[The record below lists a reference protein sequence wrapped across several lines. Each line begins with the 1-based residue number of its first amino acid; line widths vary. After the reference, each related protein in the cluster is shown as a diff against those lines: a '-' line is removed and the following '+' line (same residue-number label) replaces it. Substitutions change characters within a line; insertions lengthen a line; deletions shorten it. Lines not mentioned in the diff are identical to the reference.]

1 MGFIIFILTMFCI
14 YIRPFSLP
22 LWVYSI
28 FGAFLCLGFGIVS
41 FADVAFVW
49 NMVWDSTLTLVGLI
63 IFCIVLE
70 KLLFFDFL
78 AYKILMLL
86 SERGECGGISRFKF
100 YVFIVL
106 FGGFFGAFF
115 ANDGAILILTPLII
129 ALFGKLDSKD
139 TESKQ
144 DSKEEFDKNV
154 AKKSVQILTPLVIFL
169 LIVSFVSDFA
179 SNTFVISNLTN
190 IITLHFF
197 NLNLLDFSIIMALP
211 QMFIILASLCFF
223 VLVRKRLPKILW
235 VQIESSQMQSP
246 YKHNRALQNANPHNH
261 NTQDS
266 TIRDSAS
273 IETHKTK
280 PYTMPQIS
288 VIIICF
294 ALLVLLLCGIFIAN
308 TFVLPLSSF
317 TLLCA
322 FLSLILAYKR
332 IEILPCLKASPFG
345 VVIFSLG
352 LFIVV
357 FGLHNTSP
365 FMRDIFAFFL
375 SDSLGDDLPAN
386 TSTQILQIFGIGAM
400 SSLGSSLINNLPMVM
415 LGNLALA
422 DCMGFG
428 SLDSHMLDSAFLESK
443 QLLIYAHLLGCNVGA
458 KLTPI
463 GSLATL
469 LWLFSLKRYGIYISF
484 WKYMAV
490 AFLVVPLM
498 LCVGLCGLVLYA
510 ML

>member
-1 MGFIIFILTMFCI
+1 MAFLIFILTLLCI
-14 YIRPFSLP
+14 YIRPFKLP
-22 LWVYSI
+22 LWVYSSL
-28 FGAFLCLGFGIVS
+28 GALLCLGFGVVG

-49 NMVWDSTLTLVGLI
+49 GMVWDSTLTLVGLI

-78 AYKILMLL
+78 AYKILRFL
-86 SERGECGGISRFKF
+86 SEKGECGGISSLKF

-106 FGGFFGAFF
+106 FGGFLGAFF

-139 TESKQ
+139 MESKL
-144 DSKEEFDKNV
+144 DSKNS
-154 AKKSVQILTPLVIFL
+154 AQILTPLVIFL

-190 IITLHFF
+190 IIALHFF
-197 NLNLLDFSIIMALP
+197 NLNALDFSKVMALP
-211 QMFIILASLCFF
+211 QIFIIIASLCFF
-223 VLVRKRLPKILW
+223 ILVRKRLPRILRVKIPNA
-235 VQIESSQMQSP
+235 ESSGVES
-246 YKHNRALQNANPHNH
+246 H
-261 NTQDS
+261 
-266 TIRDSAS
+266 I
-273 IETHKTK
+273 
-280 PYTMPQIS
+280 MPQKS

-294 ALLVLLLCGIFIAN
+294 ALLFLLLCGIFIAN
-308 TFVLPLSSF
+308 AFALPLSSF

-322 FLSLILAYKR
+322 ALSLVLAYKK
-332 IEILPCLKASPFG
+332 IEILPCLQASPFG
-345 VVIFSLG
+345 IVVFSLG

-357 FGLHNTSP
+357 FGLHSTSS

-375 SDSLGDDLPAN
+375 DDSFLQDSLVLDSWSLG
-386 TSTQILQIFGIGAM
+386 QISQIFSVGAI

-415 LGNLALA
+415 LGNLALG
-422 DCMGFG
+422 DFVG
-428 SLDSHMLDSAFLESK
+428 LDSSSRE
-443 QLLIYAHLLGCNVGA
+443 LLIYAHLLGCNVGA

-484 WKYMAV
+484 WQYMLV
-490 AFLVVPLM
+490 AMLVVPFM
-498 LCVGLCGLVLYA
+498 LCMGLLGLVVYA
-510 ML
+510 VL

>member
-1 MGFIIFILTMFCI
+1 MAFLIFILTLLCI
-14 YIRPFSLP
+14 YIRPFRLP
-22 LWVYSI
+22 LWVYSSL
-28 FGAFLCLGFGIVS
+28 GALLCLGFGVVG

-86 SERGECGGISRFKF
+86 SEKGECGVISSFKF

-106 FGGFFGAFF
+106 FGGFLGAFF

-139 TESKQ
+139 IESNNLQSKLSSTESKKDILPFSKTQ
-144 DSKEEFDKNV
+144 LDSKETT
-154 AKKSVQILTPLVIFL
+154 QIFTPLVIFL

-190 IITLHFF
+190 IIALHFF
-197 NLNLLDFSIIMALP
+197 NLNTLDFSKVMALP
-211 QMFIILASLCFF
+211 QIFIIIASLCFF
-223 VLVRKRLPKILW
+223 ILVRKRLPRILGVKIPNA
-235 VQIESSQMQSP
+235 ESSGVESSIM
-246 YKHNRALQNANPHNH
+246 LQ
-261 NTQDS
+261 Q
-266 TIRDSAS
+266 
-273 IETHKTK
+273 
-280 PYTMPQIS
+280 S

-294 ALLVLLLCGIFIAN
+294 ALLFLLLCGIFIAN
-308 TFVLPLSSF
+308 AFALPLSSF

-322 FLSLILAYKR
+322 ALSLILAYKK

-345 VVIFSLG
+345 IVVFSLG

-357 FGLHNTSP
+357 FGLHSTSP

-375 SDSLGDDLPAN
+375 GDSLSQDSWDNDFSTN
-386 TSTQILQIFGIGAM
+386 TLTHISQIFSVGII

-422 DCMGFG
+422 DFISFS
-428 SLDSHMLDSAFLESK
+428 SLDSSVLDSAFLESK
-443 QLLIYAHLLGCNVGA
+443 ELLIFAHLLGCNVGA
-458 KLTPI
+458 KITPI

-469 LWLFSLKRYGIYISF
+469 LWLFSLKRYGISISF
-484 WKYMAV
+484 LQYMLV
-490 AFLVVPLM
+490 ALLIVPFVLFF
-498 LCVGLCGLVLYA
+498 GLLGLWVYVII
-510 ML
+510 

>member
-1 MGFIIFILTMFCI
+1 MSFIIFILTLLCI
-14 YIRPFSLP
+14 YIRPFKLP
-22 LWVYSI
+22 LWVYSSL
-28 FGAFLCLGFGIVS
+28 GALLCLGFGVVG

-70 KLLFFDFL
+70 RLLFFDFL
-78 AYKILMLL
+78 AYKILRFL
-86 SERGECGGISRFKF
+86 SEKGECGGISSFKF

-106 FGGFFGAFF
+106 FGGFLGAFF

-139 TESKQ
+139 MESKL
-144 DSKEEFDKNV
+144 DSKN
-154 AKKSVQILTPLVIFL
+154 STQILTPLVIFL

-190 IITLHFF
+190 IIALHFF
-197 NLNLLDFSIIMALP
+197 NLNALDFSKVMALP
-211 QMFIILASLCFF
+211 QIFIIIASLCFF
-223 VLVRKRLPKILW
+223 ILVRKRLPRILRVKIPNA
-235 VQIESSQMQSP
+235 ESSGVES
-246 YKHNRALQNANPHNH
+246 
-261 NTQDS
+261 
-266 TIRDSAS
+266 S
-273 IETHKTK
+273 I
-280 PYTMPQIS
+280 MPQKS

-294 ALLVLLLCGIFIAN
+294 ALLFLLLCGIFIAN
-308 TFVLPLSSF
+308 AFSLPLSSF

-322 FLSLILAYKR
+322 TLSLILAYKR

-345 VVIFSLG
+345 IVVFSLG

-357 FGLHNTSP
+357 FGLHSTSS

-375 SDSLGDDLPAN
+375 DDSLSDSF
-386 TSTQILQIFGIGAM
+386 STHTLAQIFSVGAI

-415 LGNLALA
+415 LGNLALG
-422 DCMGFG
+422 DFVG
-428 SLDSHMLDSAFLESK
+428 LDSSSRE
-443 QLLIYAHLLGCNVGA
+443 LLIYAHLLGCNVGA
-458 KLTPI
+458 KITPI

-484 WKYMAV
+484 WRYMLV
-490 AFLVVPLM
+490 AMLIVPFMLCMGLLGLVVYAGLHRILM
-498 LCVGLCGLVLYA
+498 
-510 ML
+510 

>member
-1 MGFIIFILTMFCI
+1 M
-14 YIRPFSLP
+14 YSSL
-22 LWVYSI
+22 
-28 FGAFLCLGFGIVS
+28 GALLCLGFGVVG

-86 SERGECGGISRFKF
+86 SERGECGVISSFKF

-106 FGGFFGAFF
+106 FGGFLGAFF

-139 TESKQ
+139 MESKNLQSKLSSTESKKDISPFSKTQ
-144 DSKEEFDKNV
+144 LDSKETM
-154 AKKSVQILTPLVIFL
+154 QIVTPLVIFL

-190 IITLHFF
+190 IIALHFF
-197 NLNLLDFSIIMALP
+197 NLNALDFSKIMALP
-211 QMFIILASLCFF
+211 QIFIIITSLCFF
-223 VLVRKRLPKILW
+223 ILVRKRLPKVLR
-235 VQIESSQMQSP
+235 VQIESNHIDSKKSSP
-246 YKHNRALQNANPHNH
+246 INPALKQ
-261 NTQDS
+261 T
-266 TIRDSAS
+266 
-273 IETHKTK
+273 ETHKAK
-280 PYTMPQIS
+280 SNTMPQKS
-288 VIIICF
+288 VIIACF
-294 ALLVLLLCGIFIAN
+294 ILLFLLLCGIFIAN
-308 TFVLPLSSF
+308 AFVLPLSSF

-322 FLSLILAYKR
+322 ALSLIFAYKR

-345 VVIFSLG
+345 IVVFSLG

-357 FGLHNTSP
+357 FGLHSTSP

-375 SDSLGDDLPAN
+375 DDSLSDSFSTHTL
-386 TSTQILQIFGIGAM
+386 TQIFSVGII

-415 LGNLALA
+415 LGNLALG
-422 DCMGFG
+422 DFVG
-428 SLDSHMLDSAFLESK
+428 LDSSFRE
-443 QLLIYAHLLGCNVGA
+443 LLIYAHLLGCNVGA

-469 LWLFSLKRYGIYISF
+469 LWLFSLKRYGISISF
-484 WKYMAV
+484 LQYMLV
-490 AFLVVPLM
+490 ALLIVP
-498 LCVGLCGLVLYA
+498 CVLFFGLLGLWVY
-510 ML
+510 MII

>member
-1 MGFIIFILTMFCI
+1 MAFLIFILTLLCI
-14 YIRPFSLP
+14 YIRPFRLP
-22 LWVYSI
+22 LWVYSSL
-28 FGAFLCLGFGIVS
+28 GALLCLGFGVVG
-41 FADVAFVW
+41 FADIAFVW

-78 AYKILMLL
+78 AYKILRFL
-86 SERGECGGISRFKF
+86 SEKGECWGISSLKF
-100 YVFIVL
+100 YMFIVL
-106 FGGFFGAFF
+106 FGGFLGAFF

-139 TESKQ
+139 MESKL
-144 DSKEEFDKNV
+144 DSKN
-154 AKKSVQILTPLVIFL
+154 STQILTPLVIFL

-190 IITLHFF
+190 IIALHFF
-197 NLNLLDFSIIMALP
+197 NLNALDFSKVMALP
-211 QMFIILASLCFF
+211 QIFIIIASLCFF
-223 VLVRKRLPKILW
+223 ILVRKGLPRILGVKIPNAESHKPESHI
-235 VQIESSQMQSP
+235 VESS
-246 YKHNRALQNANPHNH
+246 
-261 NTQDS
+261 
-266 TIRDSAS
+266 I
-273 IETHKTK
+273 
-280 PYTMPQIS
+280 MPQKS

-294 ALLVLLLCGIFIAN
+294 ALLFLLLCGIFIAN
-308 TFVLPLSSF
+308 AFSLPLSSF

-322 FLSLILAYKR
+322 TLSLILAYKR

-345 VVIFSLG
+345 IVVFSLG

-357 FGLHNTSP
+357 FGLHSTSS

-375 SDSLGDDLPAN
+375 DDSLSDSFSTHTL
-386 TSTQILQIFGIGAM
+386 TQIFSVGVI

-415 LGNLALA
+415 LGNLALS
-422 DCMGFG
+422 DFVG
-428 SLDSHMLDSAFLESK
+428 LDSSSRE
-443 QLLIYAHLLGCNVGA
+443 LLIYAHLLGCNVGA

-484 WKYMAV
+484 WQYMLV
-490 AFLVVPLM
+490 AMLVVPFM
-498 LCVGLCGLVLYA
+498 LCMGLCGLVMYA
-510 ML
+510 GLHRILM

>member
-1 MGFIIFILTMFCI
+1 MAFLIFILTLLCI
-14 YIRPFSLP
+14 YIRPFRLP
-22 LWVYSI
+22 LWVYSSL
-28 FGAFLCLGFGIVS
+28 GALLCLGFGVVG

-86 SERGECGGISRFKF
+86 SEKGECGVISSFKF

-106 FGGFFGAFF
+106 FGGFLGAFF

-139 TESKQ
+139 IESNNLQSKLSSTESKKDILPFSKTQ
-144 DSKEEFDKNV
+144 LDSKETT
-154 AKKSVQILTPLVIFL
+154 QIFTPLVIFL

-190 IITLHFF
+190 IIALHFF
-197 NLNLLDFSIIMALP
+197 NLNTLDFSKAMALP
-211 QMFIILASLCFF
+211 QIFIIIASLCFF
-223 VLVRKRLPKILW
+223 ILVRKRLPRILRVKIPNA
-235 VQIESSQMQSP
+235 ESSGVES
-246 YKHNRALQNANPHNH
+246 
-261 NTQDS
+261 
-266 TIRDSAS
+266 S
-273 IETHKTK
+273 I
-280 PYTMPQIS
+280 MPQKS

-294 ALLVLLLCGIFIAN
+294 ALLFLLLCGIFIAN
-308 TFVLPLSSF
+308 AFSLPLSSF

-322 FLSLILAYKR
+322 ALSLILAYKR

-345 VVIFSLG
+345 IVVFSLG

-357 FGLHNTSP
+357 FGLHSTSS

-375 SDSLGDDLPAN
+375 DDSLSDSFSTHTL
-386 TSTQILQIFGIGAM
+386 TQIFSVGAI

-415 LGNLALA
+415 LGNLALG
-422 DCMGFG
+422 DFVG
-428 SLDSHMLDSAFLESK
+428 LDSSSRE
-443 QLLIYAHLLGCNVGA
+443 LLIYAHLLGCNVGA

-484 WKYMAV
+484 WQYMLV
-490 AFLVVPLM
+490 AMLVVPFM
-498 LCVGLCGLVLYA
+498 LCVGLLGLVVYA
-510 ML
+510 VV